1 LRKGCVRVKK
11 RLQDAEARRVEQLL
25 LDIARVHHWTGL
37 YAPGHPILAGRID
50 ALRASLSGEAR
61 HEPSGVLL
69 LGIARDRVL
78 FRDRFLGGDHPLV
91 SSFTEVL
98 FRRHVATLEI
108 AEDVTAGELAVF
120 FRCLHGLR
128 SGKIGTPPE
137 EYLIREGIRGIRL
150 SPVNYKEVPSR
161 GILATEASAKSEPRQ
176 EALWRTLLSAHLPTE
191 GDERRIIEELSEVPE
206 LLPLIMNRALAA
218 AGEPAPPSV
227 PGGAPGF
234 IPPDVLRRMFRRLGL
249 ALKALPAK
257 QRKDLL
263 GVLVE
268 GVAPPGTEAERPA
281 PEVPLAIARSMAGP
295 GGIASFGEK
304 GPGFPRPPGSAGGD
318 RSALRGRSKAGSNA

>member
-1 LRKGCVRVKK
+1 MIRTSAHPRKSRGAQLPGFFLKISTLPSDRLWITLRKGCVRVKK
-11 RLQDAEARRVEQLL
+11 RLHDGEARRVEHLL

-78 FRDRFLGGDHPLV
+78 FRTASSGRPSLV

-128 SGKIGTPPE
+128 SGKIGTPP
-137 EYLIREGIRGIRL
+137 
-150 SPVNYKEVPSR
+150 
-161 GILATEASAKSEPRQ
+161 
-176 EALWRTLLSAHLPTE
+176 
-191 GDERRIIEELSEVPE
+191 
-206 LLPLIMNRALAA
+206 
-218 AGEPAPPSV
+218 
-227 PGGAPGF
+227 
-234 IPPDVLRRMFRRLGL
+234 
-249 ALKALPAK
+249 
-257 QRKDLL
+257 
-263 GVLVE
+263 
-268 GVAPPGTEAERPA
+268 
-281 PEVPLAIARSMAGP
+281 RST
-295 GGIASFGEK
+295 
-304 GPGFPRPPGSAGGD
+304 
-318 RSALRGRSKAGSNA
+318 